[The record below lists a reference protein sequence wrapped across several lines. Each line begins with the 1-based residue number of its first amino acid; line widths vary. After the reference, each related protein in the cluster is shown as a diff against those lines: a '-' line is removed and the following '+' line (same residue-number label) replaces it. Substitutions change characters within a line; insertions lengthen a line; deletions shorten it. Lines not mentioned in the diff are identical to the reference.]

1 MKKLTKV
8 AGEEFVKVLDELEIE
23 KIMSG
28 LYKKFLT
35 DMIKKRNSK
44 ETIKTFLFIMEEKRK
59 HLYKLYKLS

>member
-23 KIMSG
+23 KIMSR